1 MGRRA
6 CALFLLILCVSFVGA
21 IAQRT
26 LVVPVDYSTVE
37 DAIEAALPGDV
48 IEVFGGIYGETL
60 VITKSLT
67 ILGIPKEAGCG
78 CGERQVLIR
87 PRDRDQPIIRIE
99 TDETAEVV
107 IEELTISGA
116 DCGSAIKVSGSGNLD
131 LNSCK
136 ILENDVGL
144 DATGDCTISV
154 RDCEFKANDRYGLW
168 FSGNTSFAMEECFFV
183 REAGLSDEGA
193 IMLVGDDASGAVQNC
208 SILGVVELD
217 SADVQD
223 REGLPCAIGI
233 QVEDRASLSVLGCE
247 IQYPRGIG
255 IQVNDRASLS
265 VLGCEIGYLCQGIAL
280 EGGTEVLVTE
290 NTFAACDQGAVA
302 ALSVTGEMRLSIIE
316 NTVGSFG
323 TPPVGRSPLAV
334 LGGSFD
340 SPIEVSDNVIG
351 DIGACAPFDL
361 HLEPCQ
367 EVFNSELKFEGTI
380 TGHGNILSASYQG
393 PAQCPA
399 WESPFWPEDF
409 LKE

>member
-1 MGRRA
+1 M
-6 CALFLLILCVSFVGA
+6 FLVVLCVSFVGA
-21 IAQRT
+21 AAQRT

-48 IEVFGGIYGETL
+48 IEVFGGTYGETL

-67 ILGIPKEAGCG
+67 ILGIPKESGCG
-78 CGERQVLIR
+78 CGERQVLIM
-87 PRDRDQPIIRIE
+87 PRDRDQPIIRVE
-99 TDETAEVV
+99 TDETAEVIV
-107 IEELTISGA
+107 EELTIRGA
-116 DCGSAIKVSGSGNLD
+116 KCGSAIKVSGSGNLD
-131 LNSCK
+131 LNSCR

-168 FSGNTSFAMEECFFV
+168 FTGNTSFVVEECFFV
-183 REAGLSDEGA
+183 REAGLSDEGV
-193 IMLVGDDASGAVQNC
+193 IMLVDGDASGVAQSC
-208 SILGVVELD
+208 SFLGVAELD
-217 SADVQD
+217 SPDVQD
-223 REGLPCAIGI
+223 REALPCAIGI
-233 QVEDRASLSVLGCE
+233 QL
-247 IQYPRGIG
+247 
-255 IQVNDRASLS
+255 NDRASLS
-265 VLGCEIGYLCQGIAL
+265 VLGCQIQYPRGIGIRAEGQASVSVSGCEIGYLCKGIAL
-280 EGGTEVLVTE
+280 EGGTEVLVKG
-290 NTFAACDQGAVA
+290 NTFAECDQGSVV
-302 ALSVTGEMRLSIIE
+302 ALSVNSEMTLSIIG
-316 NTVGSFG
+316 NTVGNFG
-323 TPPVGRSPLAV
+323 TPPVGCSPLVV

-351 DIGACAPFDL
+351 DIGTCAPFDL
-361 HLEPCQ
+361 HLESCQ

>member
-6 CALFLLILCVSFVGA
+6 CALFLVVLCVSFVGA

-48 IEVFGGIYGETL
+48 IEVFGGTYGETL

-67 ILGIPKEAGCG
+67 ILGIPKESECG
-78 CGERQVLIR
+78 CGERSVSIM

-99 TDETAEVV
+99 TDETAEVIV
-107 IEELTISGA
+107 EELTIRGA
-116 DCGSAIKVSGSGNLD
+116 RRGSAIKVSGSGNLN
-131 LNSCK
+131 LNSCR

-154 RDCEFKANDRYGLW
+154 RDCEFKANDRYAL
-168 FSGNTSFAMEECFFV
+168 SLAGNTSFAVEECFFV
-183 REAGLSDEGA
+183 REAGLLEEGA
-193 IMLVGDDASGAVQNC
+193 VMLVGNDASGVIQNC
-208 SILGVVELD
+208 SILGVAELD
-217 SADVQD
+217 SPDVQD

-233 QVEDRASLSVLGCE
+233 QVNDRASLSVLGCQ

-255 IQVNDRASLS
+255 IQVNDRASVS
-265 VLGCEIGYLCQGIAL
+265 VSGCEIGYLCQGIAL
-280 EGGTEVLVTE
+280 EGGNEILVKE
-290 NTFAACDQGAVA
+290 NTFAACDQGSVV
-302 ALSVTGEMRLSIIE
+302 ALSVNSEMTLSIIG

-323 TPPVGRSPLAV
+323 TPPVGCSPLAV

-361 HLEPCQ
+361 HLESCQ
-367 EVFNSELKFEGTI
+367 EVFDLELKFEGTI
-380 TGHGNILSASYQG
+380 TGHGNTLSASYQG
-393 PAQCPA
+393 PAQYPI
-399 WESPFWPEDF
+399 WGSPFWPEDF